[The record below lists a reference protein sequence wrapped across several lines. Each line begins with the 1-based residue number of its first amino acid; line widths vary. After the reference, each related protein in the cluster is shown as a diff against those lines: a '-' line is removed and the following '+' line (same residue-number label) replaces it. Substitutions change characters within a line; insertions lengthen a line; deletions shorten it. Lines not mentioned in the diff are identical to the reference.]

1 MSRHDRSV
9 SRNSSGRSAET
20 PARIPAAGWK
30 QILWRAKD
38 EISRDHIS
46 VVSAGIA
53 FYALL
58 SIFPAI
64 AALVSVA
71 GLVIDPAD
79 IADQLETVVGMLP
92 PEAAGILQDQVVKVT
107 SSSKT
112 GTGVVAVFGLAV
124 ALYGAMKGVLTLIEG
139 LNIAYDEEE
148 TRGMVKLY
156 LTALAITF
164 GAILGT
170 AAGLGLVVLLPSLVA
185 LGHLPPVLE
194 TLINILRWPLMAA
207 LAMLGLAALYRFGP
221 SRAEP
226 KWRWISVGAVLAT
239 TLWIVGTVG
248 FSIYV
253 QNFSSYTE
261 TYGAL
266 GGVIVLLTWM
276 WLSAFVILA
285 GAELNAE
292 TEQQTERDTTSGAP
306 LPMGQRDAVKAD
318 TPPPGTHSLS
328 GHNQGR
334 QDHGQSARSG
344 AVPSSPT
351 ADLSMAMLLLGS
363 AAWKLLRRNR

>member
-30 QILWRAKD
+30 QILWRVKD
-38 EISRDHIS
+38 EISCDHIS

-64 AALVSVA
+64 AALVSIA
-71 GLVIDPAD
+71 GLVLDPAD
-79 IADQLETVVGMLP
+79 IADQLETVVRLLP
-92 PEAAGILQDQVVKVT
+92 EEASSILQDQVTKVVGG
-107 SSSKT
+107 SQS
-112 GTGVVAVFGLAV
+112 GTGFVALFGLAV

-156 LTALAITF
+156 LTALAITTC
-164 GAILGT
+164 AILGT
-170 AAGLGLVVLLPSLVA
+170 VAGIALMVLLPSLIA
-185 LGHLPPVLE
+185 LGNLPSALE
-194 TLINILRWPLMAA
+194 TAFSLLRWPLMAA

-253 QNFSSYTE
+253 RNFGSYTE

-318 TPPPGTHSLS
+318 TPPPGTRSLS
-328 GHNQGR
+328 GRSQGR

-351 ADLSMAMLLLGS
+351 ADLSMAMLLVGS